1 MKIKDRKL
9 LVPERETLILDL
21 LSEKVKTLPE
31 LSESLGVSSATVR
44 RDLISLEE
52 QGRIHRVHGGAVRAK
67 LSKSEPIFDEKAN
80 LKMEEKNRIAELAL
94 DFIENSDTVYLDGG
108 STILRLAKLLSKKES
123 ISITVITNSLMAAA
137 EFMESPHKLILV
149 GGEFRAISRT
159 IVGVLT
165 ANTINSLHIDKA
177 FLGTIGFSLQD
188 GISTTDPNEA
198 YTKELIMKRSG
209 KNILMADSS
218 KLCLQSFATSGKLE
232 DINTLITDSGIS
244 PNMLKEL
251 KKKKI
256 EVIY

>member
-1 MKIKDRKL
+1 MKRINRKL
-9 LVPERETLILDL
+9 LVPEREKLILDL
-21 LSEKVKTLPE
+21 LSEKVKTMPE

-44 RDLISLEE
+44 RDLISLEKL
-52 QGRIHRVHGGAVRAK
+52 GRIRRVHGGAISTK
-67 LSKSEPIFDEKAN
+67 LSKAEPFFEEKAN
-80 LKMEEKNRIAELAL
+80 FNTKEKNRIAELAL
-94 DFIENSDTVYLDGG
+94 GFIENSDTIYLDGG
-108 STILRLAKLLSKKES
+108 STVLELARLLSKKEN
-123 ISITVITNSLMAAA
+123 ISITIITNSLMAAA
-137 EFMESPHKLILV
+137 EFMESPHRLILV

-218 KLCLQSFATSGKLE
+218 KLCLKSFATSGTIE
-232 DINTLITDSGIS
+232 DISVLITDSGIS
-244 PNMLKEL
+244 SNMLKEL

-256 EVIY
+256 EVIC